1 MGAIP
6 STDMPGHR
14 TLRDRV
20 SLALGRCQETQSVEF
35 KESAPWEALQW
46 KIIATCMAM
55 ANLRDGG
62 IIVIGASE
70 RGSTWELTGIS
81 AEHLATYDVDAI
93 LDRVNVFASPP
104 VEIDVVTHRYGDG
117 NTFLVFSIHE
127 FSETPIVCRENGP
140 DRKGLRGAT
149 VYVRPLGMPRTTMVT
164 NAAQMHELLE
174 LAAEKRARRILE
186 VSRRVGMVPGTSD
199 RQRLDEELEGL

>member
-20 SLALGRCQETQSVEF
+20 SLALGRCQETQSVDF

-70 RGSTWELTGIS
+70 RGSTWGLTGVS
-81 AEHLATYDVDAI
+81 GECLGTYDVDAVI
-93 LDRVNVFASPP
+93 DRVNAFASPP
-104 VEIDVVTHRYGDG
+104 LELDIVTHCCEDG
-117 NTFLVFSIHE
+117 KTLLVLRVRE
-127 FSETPIVCRENGP
+127 FSETPIVCRKNGP
-140 DRKGLRGAT
+140 GGKGLREGA
-149 VYVRPLGMPRTTMVT
+149 VYVRPPGMARTTVVT

-199 RQRLDEELEGL
+199 RQRFDEELEGL